1 MIRRPPRSTL
11 FPYTTLF
18 RSLVVGGPVRLERTE
33 LRVAR
38 RPQVDLARQRG
49 ARTDDHLALE
59 GGVALRLHR
68 QLVDVGGH
76 LALRAAE
83 RRPVERDAGARGQ
96 ALEREAAGR
105 PGRDETGAGG
115 VGGAPRRGGGGVDGR
130 LRTRVGEPGLRDPV
144 ALQDRRGGVARD
156 TAGA

>member
-18 RSLVVGGPVRLERTE
+18 RSLVVGGPVLLARTE

-38 RPQVDLARQRG
+38 RPQVDLDRQRG

-115 VGGAPRRGGGGVDGR
+115 VGGAPRRGGDGGDGPR
-130 LRTRVGEPGLRDPV
+130 GARGGEQGP
-144 ALQDRRGGVARD
+144 RGGVAV
-156 TAGA
+156 AGFVGAG